1 MRQYSHLLRFQGASQ
16 MFITNKEGISA
27 GILEQSKGG

>member
-16 MFITNKEGISA
+16 MFITNKEGMT
-27 GILEQSKGG
+27 GIEF